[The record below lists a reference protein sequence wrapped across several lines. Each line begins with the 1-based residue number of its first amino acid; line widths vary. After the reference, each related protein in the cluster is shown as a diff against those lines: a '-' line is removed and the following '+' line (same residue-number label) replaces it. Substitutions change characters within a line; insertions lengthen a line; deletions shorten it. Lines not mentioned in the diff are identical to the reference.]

1 MFPNPD
7 ISRNQTSVNKAS
19 DAESSHFI
27 GKQAFEEAPW
37 LEVIQ
42 RANARRRLYMN
53 QRSGT
58 ILQAASGRYH
68 RLDSGEVSPR
78 KRRGKQGQSEV
89 EV

>member
-1 MFPNPD
+1 M
-7 ISRNQTSVNKAS
+7 SVNKAS
-19 DAESSHFI
+19 DAESSIFI
-27 GKQAFEEAPW
+27 GKQAFEEAPGF
-37 LEVIQ
+37 EVIQ
-42 RANARRRLYMN
+42 RANMNRRLYIN

-58 ILQAASGRYH
+58 ILQAAPERYH